1 MTVQQQVRY
10 HTQTSLGDVGRY
22 VLMPGDPGRVPIIA
36 ARLENPRHVATNRE
50 YVTYTGTLEGTLVSV
65 TSTGIGCPSSAIAIE
80 ELFRSG
86 ADTFIRVGTSG
97 SFQPGT
103 RSNDIAIATGAIR
116 HEGTS
121 SHYMPIEFPAVCN
134 IEIVQSMRRAV
145 TRLGLRHRVG
155 ISHSKDSY
163 YGEVE
168 PERSALP
175 EELADLWRAWTI
187 GGAICSEMELS
198 TICIVSS
205 ILGARAGGI
214 MAMHG
219 EGEFGSLDTLI
230 DAAVESVRELI
241 RFDLEENS
249 LNK

>member
-1 MTVQQQVRY
+1 MTKQY
-10 HTQTSLGDVGRY
+10 HTRTEKGDVGRY

-36 ARLENPRHVATNRE
+36 SRLDNAVHIATNRE
-50 YVTYTGTLEGTLVSV
+50 YVTYTGSLSGVAVSV

-80 ELFRSG
+80 ELFKSG

-103 RSNDIAIATGAIR
+103 RSNDIAIATGSIR

-121 SHYMPIEFPAVCN
+121 SHYMPIEFPAVCDVS
-134 IEIVQSMRRAV
+134 IVKAMRTAV
-145 TRLGLRHRVG
+145 SRLGLRHQVG

-175 EELADLWRAWTI
+175 DELNDLWKAWRI

-198 TICIVSS
+198 TICVVSS

-219 EGEFGSLDTLI
+219 EGEFGTLDTLI

-241 RFDLEENS
+241 AMDQA
-249 LNK
+249 

>member
-1 MTVQQQVRY
+1 MTMQY
-10 HTQTSLGDVGRY
+10 HTHTSHGDVGRY

-36 ARLENPRHVATNRE
+36 SRLDNAVHVATNRE
-50 YVTYTGTLEGTLVSV
+50 YVTYTGSLDGVAVSV
-65 TSTGIGCPSSAIAIE
+65 TSTGIGCPSSAIAVE
-80 ELFRSG
+80 ELFKSG

-121 SHYMPIEFPAVCN
+121 SHYMPIEFPAVCDVS
-134 IEIVQSMRRAV
+134 IVQAMRNAV
-145 TRLGLRHRVG
+145 SRMGLRHQVG

-168 PERSALP
+168 PERSAVP
-175 EELADLWRAWTI
+175 EELLDLWNAWRI

-219 EGEFGSLDTLI
+219 EGEFGTLDTLI

-241 RFDLEENS
+241 AMDRV
-249 LNK
+249 

>member
-1 MTVQQQVRY
+1 MTKQY
-10 HTQTSLGDVGRY
+10 HTHTDKGDVGRY
-22 VLMPGDPGRVPIIA
+22 VLMPGDPGRAPIIA
-36 ARLENPRHVATNRE
+36 ARLDDPVRVATNRE
-50 YVTYTGTLEGTLVSV
+50 YVTYTGSLNGVPVSV

-80 ELFRSG
+80 ELFKCG

-121 SHYMPIEFPAVCN
+121 SHYIPIEFPAVCDVS
-134 IEIVQSMRRAV
+134 IVQAMRIAV
-145 TRLGLRHRVG
+145 SRLGLRHQVG

-175 EELADLWRAWTI
+175 DELSDLWRAWKI

-198 TICIVSS
+198 TICVVSS

-219 EGEFGSLDTLI
+219 EGEFGTLDSLI

-241 RFDLEENS
+241 AMDQAS
-249 LNK
+249 